1 MARLFSRKRLRKL
14 PHELSLRWMASADI
28 IWSKGVGDFC
38 DFAGTRAYRRDWT
51 EATQP
56 EAFFARHYAEAHGLV
71 WVRLGTVAR
80 DGRTCD
86 LDTFAHVALSTIKKP
101 FILITTD
108 GDLSVPS
115 QLRQQTVAALKA
127 SPNMVAWY
135 SQNVDGSDPDVNH
148 YPIGLDIHGLRE
160 WTTAPGLLSTLKH
173 LGNTAPR
180 ASSRPLRVF
189 NDLALAPTDARR
201 EAHAAVEGCAH
212 VDFAS
217 ARVSQVEIWRR
228 YASYPFVMS
237 AHGNGLDCHRTWEV
251 LLLGCIPIVKTS
263 SLDPLYQ
270 GLPVAIVEG
279 WREVRDTALLE
290 RWLDAFAPLTDP
302 AYIQARL
309 NPRAWLRPL
318 RERLAVSG

>member
-1 MARLFSRKRLRKL
+1 MLSRKRLRKL
-14 PHELSLRWMASADI
+14 PHELSLRWMASADV

-56 EAFFARHYAEAHGLV
+56 DAFFARNYEQAHGLV

-80 DGRTCD
+80 HGHACD
-86 LDTFAHVALSTIKKP
+86 LDTFARVALPTITRP

-108 GDLSVPS
+108 GALSVPS
-115 QLRQQTVAALKA
+115 ELRPSTVAALQA
-127 SPNMVAWY
+127 HPMLVAWF
-135 SQNVDGSDPDVNH
+135 SQNVDGTDPSINRF
-148 YPIGLDIHGLRE
+148 PLGLDLHTLRE
-160 WTTAPGLLSTLKH
+160 WTTASRLLATLKR

-180 ASSRPLRVF
+180 AALRPLRVF
-189 NDLALAPTDARR
+189 SDLNLAITDARR
-201 EAHAAVEGCAH
+201 EAHAAVEGCEH
-212 VDFAS
+212 VDFAT

-251 LLLGCIPIVKTS
+251 LILGCIPIVKTS
-263 SLDPLYQ
+263 SLDPLYDR
-270 GLPVAIVEG
+270 LPVAIVED
-279 WREVRDTALLE
+279 WREVRDTALLK

-309 NPRAWLRPL
+309 NPRAWLLPL